1 MSDAVAGGGFSH
13 DQGLCKS
20 VPHRK
25 NRPHPTTIR
34 LAHSLQ
40 NTVTGFINA
49 TDSQTA
55 GLDTMEK

>member
-1 MSDAVAGGGFSH
+1 
-13 DQGLCKS
+13 